1 MIQKL
6 SSLTLLILLACQIS
20 FGQDK
25 ANLES
30 KINAILSN
38 YDAKVGVAINNNDFS
53 ESILINSE
61 HPFPL
66 QSTYKFHLG
75 IVILDQ
81 VDQGKLTLD
90 QPISIS
96 KKSVTTDMYSPI
108 KDKYPNGT
116 TLPLHEVLRYTIA
129 ESDNVG
135 CDILFELLGGPDFVQ
150 KYFDD
155 QGYQDLSIKL
165 IEEIQQANW
174 DLQFDNWT
182 KVKTSNKILFDY
194 YKNSKQQLSEA
205 SYKFL
210 WDTMRSTS
218 TGRNRIKGLLPQG
231 TVVAHKTGYSG
242 VNKTTQ
248 VIAAVNDIGVVS
260 LPNGEV
266 FYISVYVTD
275 SKETEPRSA
284 EIIAKV
290 SKAAYDY
297 FVVNSNKKK

>member
-6 SSLTLLILLACQIS
+6 SSLTFLLLLIFQIS
-20 FGQDK
+20 FGQNQVD
-25 ANLES
+25 LES
-30 KINAILSN
+30 KLNAILSK
-38 YDAKVGVAINNNDFS
+38 YDAKVGVAISNNDFS
-53 ESILINSE
+53 ENILINSE
-61 HPFPL
+61 HQYPL

-75 IVILDQ
+75 IVIMDQ
-81 VDQGKLTLD
+81 VDQGKFTLD

-116 TLPLHEVLRYTIA
+116 TLPLREVLRYTIA

-135 CDILFELLGGPDFVQ
+135 CDILFELLGGPNFVQ

-182 KVKTSNKILFDY
+182 KVKTSNQILFDY
-194 YKNSKQQLSEA
+194 YNNSKQQLSEA

-242 VNKTTQ
+242 INKATQ

-275 SKETEPRSA
+275 SKESEPRSA

-297 FVVNSNKKK
+297 FVVNSNKK

>member
-6 SSLTLLILLACQIS
+6 SSLTLLILLTCQIS
-20 FGQDK
+20 FGQNK
-25 ANLES
+25 ADLES
-30 KINAILSN
+30 NINAILSKYN
-38 YDAKVGVAINNNDFS
+38 AKVGVAISNNDFS
-53 ESILINSE
+53 ESILINSD
-61 HPFPL
+61 HQYPL

-75 IVILDQ
+75 IVIMDQ
-81 VDQGKLTLD
+81 VDQGKFTLD

-116 TLPLHEVLRYTIA
+116 TLPLREVLRYTIA

-135 CDILFELLGGPDFVQ
+135 CDILFELLGGPNFVQ

-182 KVKTSNKILFDY
+182 KVKTSNQILFDY
-194 YKNSKQQLSEA
+194 YNNSKQQLSEA

-242 VNKTTQ
+242 INKATQ

-275 SKETEPRSA
+275 SKESEPRSA

-297 FVVNSNKKK
+297 FVVNSNKK

>member
-1 MIQKL
+1 M
-6 SSLTLLILLACQIS
+6 
-20 FGQDK
+20 
-25 ANLES
+25 
-30 KINAILSN
+30 
-38 YDAKVGVAINNNDFS
+38 
-53 ESILINSE
+53 
-61 HPFPL
+61 
-66 QSTYKFHLG
+66 
-75 IVILDQ
+75 
-81 VDQGKLTLD
+81 
-90 QPISIS
+90 
-96 KKSVTTDMYSPI
+96 
-108 KDKYPNGT
+108 
-116 TLPLHEVLRYTIA
+116 
-129 ESDNVG
+129 
-135 CDILFELLGGPDFVQ
+135 GGPNFVQ

-182 KVKTSNKILFDY
+182 KVKTSNQILFDY
-194 YKNSKQQLSEA
+194 YNNSKQQLSEA

-242 VNKTTQ
+242 INKATQ

-275 SKETEPRSA
+275 SKESEPRSA

-297 FVVNSNKKK
+297 FVVNSNKK